1 MSRLLLLSAFL
12 FFSDA
17 PVDNPLATD
26 LVKKGLV
33 LPQGPVTLPA
43 PVMKDGLTGQE
54 QVAVMKKLTPNFV
67 NFIRNK
73 DVSPMVLKIDPIE
86 GLNKERIGQKVDLYF
101 VSYGKLNSAVS
112 SDVMERLLGNPKA
125 NIGKG
130 NAAFLSAD
138 QLKKRNIT
146 LTKAKD
152 IEERYTIMNFE
163 LLDKVQL
170 SGVGRAFKTN
180 GPNTIV
186 SAMQLDPRFA
196 KDAQFPNQW
205 QPVNL
210 KDGVK
215 VLGPAKTYEGFGGYV
230 RMTELKQPAG
240 ALFVEFHLVMNEP
253 KEWFGGRNLIK
264 AKLPLAIQE
273 RVRSF
278 RRQLIKASK

>member
-1 MSRLLLLSAFL
+1 MIRLLLLSALLFL
-12 FFSDA
+12 GDEPA
-17 PVDNPLATD
+17 DNPLATE

-33 LPQGPVTLPA
+33 LPQGPVNLPT
-43 PVMKDGLTGQE
+43 PVMKDGLTGAE
-54 QVAVMKKLTPNFV
+54 QMAVIEKLTPNYT

-73 DVSPMVLKIDPIE
+73 DVSPMVLKIEPIE
-86 GLNKERIGQKVDLYF
+86 GSNKERIGQKVDLYF
-101 VSYGKLNSAVS
+101 VAYGKLKSAVS

-130 NAAFLSAD
+130 DAAFLSEAD
-138 QLKKRNIT
+138 PKKRNIT
-146 LTKAKD
+146 LAKAKD
-152 IEERYTIMNFE
+152 VEERFTILNFE

-180 GPNTIV
+180 GTKTIV

-196 KDAQFPNQW
+196 KDKEFPNQW

-210 KDGVK
+210 KDGAK
-215 VLGPAKTYEGFGGYV
+215 VLGPAKSYEGFGGYV
-230 RMTELKQPAG
+230 RMTELKQPPG

-264 AKLPLAIQE
+264 SKLPLAIQE

-278 RRQLIKASK
+278 RRQLTKANK